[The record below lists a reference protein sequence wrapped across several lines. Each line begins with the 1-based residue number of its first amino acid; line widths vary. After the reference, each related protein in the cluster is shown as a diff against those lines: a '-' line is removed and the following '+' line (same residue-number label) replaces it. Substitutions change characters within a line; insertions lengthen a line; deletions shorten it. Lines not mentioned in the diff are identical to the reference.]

1 MASYIGRRKFLA
13 TLGGA
18 AAAWPLAARAQQP
31 AMPVVGYLNGASS
44 AQFTHLL
51 AAFRK
56 GLSEIGFV
64 EGRNFAFE
72 HRWADFH
79 LELMPALAADLVRR
93 RVSVIVAPTTA
104 AATAAKAA
112 TPTIPIVFQV
122 AIDPVALGLVASF
135 NRPGGNTTGV
145 ANLAYLLAAKRL
157 ELLGEL
163 VPTAGLFGVLVNP
176 SGPTVAFETKEFRAV
191 AGVLGMRLL
200 IVNAAAP
207 DEIEMGSQHSRGN
220 RSMRSW

>member
-1 MASYIGRRKFLA
+1 MQRREFIA
-13 TLGGA
+13 GLGS
-18 AAAWPLAARAQQP
+18 AAAWPLTARTQP
-31 AMPVVGYLNGASS
+31 ALPLVGRLGVGPPES
-44 AQFTHLL
+44 AGDGINWLKEGL
-51 AAFRK
+51 A
-56 GLSEIGFV
+56 ETGFV